1 MIKIAHEDRFSEME
15 MFGFFNVELLPGG
28 ERKDGSRQSDID
40 APYAFNDVLVPMW
53 KETKR
58 KLTRGEAAACQDE
71 DNIKPGI
78 SQHKPGSQRVADLAK
93 FYAENADEEKSAFFV

>member
-71 DNIKPGI
+71 DNIKPG
-78 SQHKPGSQRVADLAK
+78 SQRVADLAK